1 MSGAAAALLVAC
13 GVTLG
18 SSTPRSEL
26 FRRLTV
32 TGDFAPGAELALTV
46 DYSQVYP
53 VAFTVVCELLEPGR
67 PTPTPPPEP
76 TPPTGVEPTPTPV
89 RVPKPETTPV
99 NRVLQI
105 LNRPIGANE
114 AVGTVTKDRPFD
126 DVTPVLGSL
135 TGTFIAPGPGR
146 YIARCYTP
154 EDDNNRIRKTI
165 RIRQAP

>member
-1 MSGAAAALLVAC
+1 
-13 GVTLG
+13 VTLG
-18 SSTPRSEL
+18 SGAPRQEL
-26 FRRLTV
+26 FRRLTIS
-32 TGDFAPGAELALTV
+32 GDFTPGAELALTL

-67 PTPTPPPEP
+67 ATPTSPPAPTPP
-76 TPPTGVEPTPTPV
+76 GGLEPTPTPV
-89 RVPKPETTPV
+89 RIPKPETTPA
-99 NRVLQI
+99 NRVLLI

-114 AVGTVTKDRPFD
+114 AVGTVTKDKPFA

-135 TGTFIAPGPGR
+135 TGAFTAPEPGR
-146 YIARCYTP
+146 YIVRCQTP